1 MNPTEPNSGAGRP
14 SHPQLFE
21 ATPGAQT
28 AAQPIN
34 ILASIDKRTGSQAS
48 SQSRKRPWLIW
59 ALCAL
64 PVLGVAAFL
73 FSPSAPT
80 MEPLP
85 ISKVTPLSPSASSAV
100 VVTLPSS
107 AAATVAKVTPPPPV
121 PTPAIDAVP
130 VQVAKVAVAPAQT
143 DTQVATPKL
152 PATTKHARK
161 PTPPKAVALK
171 KSQPVHLAKHSPKH
185 DPKHKDKHQ
194 TQVAKVEAKKIKRT
208 ETKVAVKTPVKPAK
222 PQPQRTPEA
231 DVDLLASL
239 LPHVNRPQNTA
250 PTTTRTSLVAQL
262 CEQLTGQEQID
273 CRVEYCKNRKGEDL
287 ACSAASLQPAALTS
301 DK

>member
-1 MNPTEPNSGAGRP
+1 MNPTEPTSGAGRP

-34 ILASIDKRTGSQAS
+34 ILANIDKRTGSQAS

-64 PVLGVAAFL
+64 PLMGVAAFL
-73 FSPSAPT
+73 FRPSAPT

-85 ISKVTPLSPSASSAV
+85 TAKVTPSASSAV
-100 VVTLPSS
+100 
-107 AAATVAKVTPPPPV
+107 ATIAKITPPPPV

-130 VQVAKVAVAPAQT
+130 AQVTKVAVAPAQT
-143 DTQVATPKL
+143 DTQVTTPKL
-152 PATTKHARK
+152 PATTKSVRK

-171 KSQPVHLAKHSPKH
+171 KSQPIHLAKHSPKH

-194 TQVAKVEAKKIKRT
+194 TQVAKVDAKKTKRT
-208 ETKVAVKTPVKPAK
+208 ETKVAIKTPFKSAK

-250 PTTTRTSLVAQL
+250 STTRTSLVAQL

-273 CRVEYCKNRKGEDL
+273 CRLEYCKNRKSEDL
-287 ACSAASLQPAALTS
+287 ACSPASLQPAALTS

>member
-1 MNPTEPNSGAGRP
+1 
-14 SHPQLFE
+14 
-21 ATPGAQT
+21 
-28 AAQPIN
+28 
-34 ILASIDKRTGSQAS
+34 
-48 SQSRKRPWLIW
+48 
-59 ALCAL
+59 
-64 PVLGVAAFL
+64 VLGVAAFL
-73 FSPSAPT
+73 FRPSAPT

-85 ISKVTPLSPSASSAV
+85 ISKVTPSASSAV
-100 VVTLPSS
+100 ATAPPSS
-107 AAATVAKVTPPPPV
+107 AVATVAKITPPPV
-121 PTPAIDAVP
+121 PAPATNESPA
-130 VQVAKVAVAPAQT
+130 QVTKVAVAPAQP
-143 DTQVATPKL
+143 DTPVITPK
-152 PATTKHARK
+152 TVTKKQSHK
-161 PTPPKAVALK
+161 PSTPKAVALK

-208 ETKVAVKTPVKPAK
+208 DTKVAVKTPFKTAK
-222 PQPQRTPEA
+222 PQAQRTPEA

-262 CEQLTGQEQID
+262 CQQLTGQEQID

-287 ACSAASLQPAALTS
+287 ACSPASLQPSALTS